1 MKTIGVIGA
10 GTMGIGVAISLLQ
23 KKISVRLI
31 DIDKD
36 QIGRAKTEIEN
47 KIAIYS
53 MLRGIDI
60 DEEATKNN
68 ILYST
73 DIQTLKYADIIIENI
88 SENIEEKNKLYHS
101 LESICKKDCIFMI
114 NTSCIPIKD
123 IAQDLSIKTHM
134 LGVHFM
140 NPVPLI
146 DAVEVIQA
154 ESTSEGVLSEALLFL
169 KGLGKDMKNVDY
181 HLSFNEKDE
190 PQLCIVVN
198 EQIDGE
204 AESYRPEWYFST
216 AQLNTVAFSSF
227 FGRALSTKSLAFRT
241 IFVDDPISHFDDM
254 NMLGFSD
261 MIRSIIESM
270 DCQIIMSTHDRK
282 IYNILRRKLDDQYYS
297 SCFINLMKNE

>member
-169 KGLGKDMKNVDY
+169 KGLGKD
-181 HLSFNEKDE
+181 S
-190 PQLCIVVN
+190 IVVH
-198 EQIDGE
+198 DSPG
-204 AESYRPEWYFST
+204 
-216 AQLNTVAFSSF
+216 
-227 FGRALSTKSLAFRT
+227 
-241 IFVDDPISHFDDM
+241 FVSNRISHLMM
-254 NMLGFSD
+254 NEAIFLVDEGVAKPEDIDKIFKCCYGHKMGPLETADLIGLDVVKDTLSIMGEYFEGNKFKIAPLVERMVAENNLG
-261 MIRSIIESM
+261 
-270 DCQIIMSTHDRK
+270 RK
-282 IYNILRRKLDDQYYS
+282 TGKGFYKY
-297 SCFINLMKNE
+297 

>member
-10 GTMGIGVAISLLQ
+10 GTMGIGVTISLLQ

-53 MLRGIDI
+53 MLRGIEI
-60 DEEATKNN
+60 DEEVTKKN

-88 SENIEEKNKLYHS
+88 SENIEEKKKLYHS

-154 ESTSEGVLSEALLFL
+154 ESTSEDVLSEALLFL
-169 KGLGKDMKNVDY
+169 KGLGKD
-181 HLSFNEKDE
+181 S
-190 PQLCIVVN
+190 IVVH
-198 EQIDGE
+198 DSPG
-204 AESYRPEWYFST
+204 
-216 AQLNTVAFSSF
+216 
-227 FGRALSTKSLAFRT
+227 
-241 IFVDDPISHFDDM
+241 FVSNRISHLMM
-254 NMLGFSD
+254 NEAIFLVDEGVAKPEDIDKIFKCCYGHKMGPLETADLIGLDVVKDTLSIMGEYFEGNKFKIAPLLERMVAENNLG
-261 MIRSIIESM
+261 
-270 DCQIIMSTHDRK
+270 RK
-282 IYNILRRKLDDQYYS
+282 TGQGFYKY
-297 SCFINLMKNE
+297 

>member
-60 DEEATKNN
+60 DEEVTKKN

-88 SENIEEKNKLYHS
+88 SENIEEKKKLYHS

-169 KGLGKDMKNVDY
+169 KGLGKD
-181 HLSFNEKDE
+181 S
-190 PQLCIVVN
+190 IVVH
-198 EQIDGE
+198 DSPG
-204 AESYRPEWYFST
+204 
-216 AQLNTVAFSSF
+216 
-227 FGRALSTKSLAFRT
+227 
-241 IFVDDPISHFDDM
+241 FVSNRISHLMM
-254 NMLGFSD
+254 NEAIFLVDEGVAKPEDIDKIFKCCYGHKMGPLETADLIGLDVVKDTLSIMGEYFEGNKFKIAPLLERMVAENNLG
-261 MIRSIIESM
+261 
-270 DCQIIMSTHDRK
+270 RK
-282 IYNILRRKLDDQYYS
+282 TGKGFYKY
-297 SCFINLMKNE
+297 

>member
-169 KGLGKDMKNVDY
+169 KGLGKD
-181 HLSFNEKDE
+181 S
-190 PQLCIVVN
+190 IVVH
-198 EQIDGE
+198 DSPG
-204 AESYRPEWYFST
+204 
-216 AQLNTVAFSSF
+216 
-227 FGRALSTKSLAFRT
+227 
-241 IFVDDPISHFDDM
+241 FVSNRISHLMM
-254 NMLGFSD
+254 NEAIFLVDEGVAKPEDIDKIFKCCYGHKMGPLETADLIGLDVVKDTLSIMGEYFEGNKFKIAPHLERMVAENNLG
-261 MIRSIIESM
+261 
-270 DCQIIMSTHDRK
+270 RK
-282 IYNILRRKLDDQYYS
+282 TGKGFYKY
-297 SCFINLMKNE
+297 

>member
-169 KGLGKDMKNVDY
+169 KGLGKD
-181 HLSFNEKDE
+181 
-190 PQLCIVVN
+190 CIVVH
-198 EQIDGE
+198 DSPG
-204 AESYRPEWYFST
+204 
-216 AQLNTVAFSSF
+216 
-227 FGRALSTKSLAFRT
+227 
-241 IFVDDPISHFDDM
+241 FVSNRISHLMM
-254 NMLGFSD
+254 NEAIFLVDEGVAKPEDIDKIFKCCYGHKMGPLETADLIGLDVVKDTLSIMGEYFEGNKFKIAPLLERMVAENNLG
-261 MIRSIIESM
+261 
-270 DCQIIMSTHDRK
+270 RK
-282 IYNILRRKLDDQYYS
+282 TGKGFYKY
-297 SCFINLMKNE
+297 

>member
-169 KGLGKDMKNVDY
+169 KGLGKD
-181 HLSFNEKDE
+181 S
-190 PQLCIVVN
+190 IVVH
-198 EQIDGE
+198 DSPG
-204 AESYRPEWYFST
+204 
-216 AQLNTVAFSSF
+216 
-227 FGRALSTKSLAFRT
+227 
-241 IFVDDPISHFDDM
+241 FVSNRISHLMM
-254 NMLGFSD
+254 NEAIFLVDEGVAK
-261 MIRSIIESM
+261 
-270 DCQIIMSTHDRK
+270 TGG
-282 IYNILRRKLDDQYYS
+282 Y
-297 SCFINLMKNE
+297 

>member
-169 KGLGKDMKNVDY
+169 KGLGKD
-181 HLSFNEKDE
+181 S
-190 PQLCIVVN
+190 IVVH
-198 EQIDGE
+198 DSPG
-204 AESYRPEWYFST
+204 
-216 AQLNTVAFSSF
+216 
-227 FGRALSTKSLAFRT
+227 
-241 IFVDDPISHFDDM
+241 FVSNRISHLMM
-254 NMLGFSD
+254 NEAIFLVDEGVAKPEDIDKIFKCCYGHKMGPLETADLIGLDVVKDTLSIMGEYFEGNKFKIAPLLERMVAENNLG
-261 MIRSIIESM
+261 
-270 DCQIIMSTHDRK
+270 RK
-282 IYNILRRKLDDQYYS
+282 TGKGFYKY
-297 SCFINLMKNE
+297 

>member
-73 DIQTLKYADIIIENI
+73 DIQTLKYVDIIIENI

-169 KGLGKDMKNVDY
+169 KGLGKD
-181 HLSFNEKDE
+181 S
-190 PQLCIVVN
+190 IVVH
-198 EQIDGE
+198 DSPG
-204 AESYRPEWYFST
+204 
-216 AQLNTVAFSSF
+216 
-227 FGRALSTKSLAFRT
+227 
-241 IFVDDPISHFDDM
+241 FVSNRISHLMM
-254 NMLGFSD
+254 NEAIFLVDEGVAKPEDIDKIFKCCYGHKMGPLETADLIGLDVVKDTLSIMGEYFEGNKFKIAPLLERMVAENNLG
-261 MIRSIIESM
+261 
-270 DCQIIMSTHDRK
+270 RK
-282 IYNILRRKLDDQYYS
+282 TGKGFYKY
-297 SCFINLMKNE
+297 

>member
-88 SENIEEKNKLYHS
+88 SENIEEKN
-101 LESICKKDCIFMI
+101 
-114 NTSCIPIKD
+114 
-123 IAQDLSIKTHM
+123 
-134 LGVHFM
+134 
-140 NPVPLI
+140 
-146 DAVEVIQA
+146 
-154 ESTSEGVLSEALLFL
+154 
-169 KGLGKDMKNVDY
+169 
-181 HLSFNEKDE
+181 
-190 PQLCIVVN
+190 
-198 EQIDGE
+198 
-204 AESYRPEWYFST
+204 
-216 AQLNTVAFSSF
+216 
-227 FGRALSTKSLAFRT
+227 
-241 IFVDDPISHFDDM
+241 
-254 NMLGFSD
+254 
-261 MIRSIIESM
+261 
-270 DCQIIMSTHDRK
+270 
-282 IYNILRRKLDDQYYS
+282 
-297 SCFINLMKNE
+297 

>member
-10 GTMGIGVAISLLQ
+10 GTMGIGVTISLLQ

-53 MLRGIDI
+53 MLRGIEI
-60 DEEATKNN
+60 DEEVTKKN

-88 SENIEEKNKLYHS
+88 SENIEEKKKLYHS

-154 ESTSEGVLSEALLFL
+154 ESTSEDVLSETLLFL
-169 KGLGKDMKNVDY
+169 KGLGKD
-181 HLSFNEKDE
+181 S
-190 PQLCIVVN
+190 IVVH
-198 EQIDGE
+198 DSPG
-204 AESYRPEWYFST
+204 
-216 AQLNTVAFSSF
+216 
-227 FGRALSTKSLAFRT
+227 
-241 IFVDDPISHFDDM
+241 FVSNRISHLMM
-254 NMLGFSD
+254 NEAIFLVDEGVAKPEDIDKIFKCCYGHKMGPLETADLIGLDVVKDTLSIMGEYFEGNKFKIAPLLERMVAENNLG
-261 MIRSIIESM
+261 
-270 DCQIIMSTHDRK
+270 RK
-282 IYNILRRKLDDQYYS
+282 TGQGFYKY
-297 SCFINLMKNE
+297 